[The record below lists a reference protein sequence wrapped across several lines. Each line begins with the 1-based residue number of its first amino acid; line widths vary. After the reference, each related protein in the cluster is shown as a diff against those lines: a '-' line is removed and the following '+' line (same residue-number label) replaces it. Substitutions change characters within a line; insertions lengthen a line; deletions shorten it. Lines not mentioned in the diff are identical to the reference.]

1 MLFEYCCT
9 TMREAMNDGLIGL
22 DDEGVCDI
30 EGWKLD
36 FCPFCGERII
46 VRVAC
51 KGNGAEGVD
60 LGDAPMNDLAEVYGQ
75 NTEWRCPTPSDVPR
89 SPTASFSS
97 EVQ

>member
-1 MLFEYCCT
+1 MIFEYCCK

-36 FCPFCGERII
+36 YCPFCGERII

-51 KGNGAEGVD
+51 KGDSAGEMTP
-60 LGDAPMNDLAEVYGQ
+60 GDVPMNDLAKVYGQ
-75 NTEWRCPTPSDVPR
+75 NTEWRYPAPSDVPR
-89 SPTASFSS
+89 SPTVTCSS